1 MNREKYIKAV
11 LKKLRCGGKKKKE
24 IQRDLESDISGAL
37 ENGESLENIMA
48 RMGSPASLAG
58 EFNENFSKEEI
69 MAFRRRKGL
78 MIAGILTGVLAVIL
92 LLGFYALPKNYP
104 MGKSG
109 DFTEEEVTEQTKTVI
124 SSFNDEDYEAIQE
137 MCASESMKQAMTEEK
152 LSEVKKMFGE
162 DWGAFVNYGNIY
174 LGEAIQMG
182 KTYAVVQINATY
194 ENTGITY
201 TLMFDKEMRLCGFYM
216 K

>member
-1 MNREKYIKAV
+1 MNQEKYIKAV
-11 LKKLRCGGKKKKE
+11 LKRLKCGGKKKKE

-37 ENGESLENIMA
+37 ENGENLEDIMA
-48 RMGSPASLAG
+48 QMGSPVSLAG

-69 MAFRRRKGL
+69 AAFRRRKGF
-78 MIAGILTGVLAVIL
+78 MIAGILAGVLVVVL

-109 DFTEEEVTEQTKTVI
+109 DFTEEEVTEQTEKVI
-124 SSFNDEDYEAIQE
+124 SYFNEENYEAIQE
-137 MCASESMKQAMTEEK
+137 MCFSESMKQAMTEEK

-174 LGEAIQMG
+174 LGEVTQMG
-182 KTYAVVQINATY
+182 KNYAVVQINATY

-201 TLMFDKEMRLCGFYM
+201 TLMFDKEMKLYGFYM

>member
-1 MNREKYIKAV
+1 MNQEKYIKAV
-11 LKKLRCGGKKKKE
+11 LKRLKCGGKKKKE

-37 ENGESLENIMA
+37 ENGENLEDIMA

-69 MAFRRRKGL
+69 MAFRRRKGF
-78 MIAGILTGVLAVIL
+78 MIAGILTGVLVVIL

-109 DFTEEEVTEQTKTVI
+109 DFTEEEVTEQTKKVI
-124 SSFNDEDYEAIQE
+124 SFFNEEDYEAIQE

-152 LSEVKKMFGE
+152 LLEVKKMFGE

-174 LGEAIQMG
+174 LGEVIQMG

>member
-1 MNREKYIKAV
+1 MNQEKYIKAV

-37 ENGESLENIMA
+37 ENGENLEDIMA

-69 MAFRRRKGL
+69 MAFRRRKGF
-78 MIAGILTGVLAVIL
+78 MIAGILTGVLVVIL

-109 DFTEEEVTEQTKTVI
+109 DFTEEEVTEQTKKVI
-124 SSFNDEDYEAIQE
+124 SFFNEEDYEAIQE

-152 LSEVKKMFGE
+152 LLEVKKMFGE

-174 LGEAIQMG
+174 LGEVIQMG